1 MKRKSK
7 GIYITC
13 AASIIVIILLA
24 VVFSDYVPIPIQGSD
39 IVDSDFNGSCAVKVS
54 IGHFDGTAGSSVEI
68 VKDNGSNM
76 ISVLRSGIYEV
87 EEESWVA
94 ERKQVSA
101 LLEMISSFT
110 IYRLNYIPKLEK
122 PGATYLYLE
131 AQDPEGEAFG
141 NFRIYEKKYLLTDMA
156 VYLIPSSLYED
167 TVLLLRE

>member
-39 IVDSDFNGSCAVKVS
+39 IVDSD
-54 IGHFDGTAGSSVEI
+54 FDGTAGSSVEI

-101 LLEMISSFT
+101 LLEKISSST
-110 IYRLNYIPKLEK
+110 IYRLNYIPMQEK
-122 PGATYLYLE
+122 PGTTYLYLE